1 MKEFTMDGF
10 VTKGVEVR
18 GTNSGRMVTKFSLNS
33 PTYNRETNSNTPQFF
48 DCEYW
53 WNGQSD
59 YKARNIVE
67 GALLLIRGQ
76 LAQDTW
82 QDRNTGQNR
91 SKVTLKVREIGV
103 IRSAQPKAQP
113 APQQAPQMAT
123 AAPQQAVQP
132 ATAAPQAVAAPQMAA
147 VPQQMT
153 MQQPVQAAPQQTA
166 QVVDASIYDV
176 DIPF

>member
-48 DCEYW
+48 DCEYS

-103 IRSAQPKAQP
+103 IRTAQPKAQP

-123 AAPQQAVQP
+123 ATPQQAVQP
-132 ATAAPQAVAAPQMAA
+132 AAGAPQPPVAAPPMAA
-147 VPQQMT
+147 PQQMT
-153 MQQPVQAAPQQTA
+153 MQQPAPHQAP

>member
-123 AAPQQAVQP
+123 TAPQQAVQP
-132 ATAAPQAVAAPQMAA
+132 AA
-147 VPQQMT
+147 
-153 MQQPVQAAPQQTA
+153 AAPQQA
-166 QVVDASIYDV
+166 AAAPPMAAPQQMAMQQPAPQQAPQVVDASIYDV

>member
-33 PTYNRETNSNTPQFF
+33 PTYNRETNTNTPQFF

-53 WNGQSD
+53 WNGNSD

-113 APQQAPQMAT
+113 APQQAPQIAT
-123 AAPQQAVQP
+123 ATPQ
-132 ATAAPQAVAAPQMAA
+132 QAVAAPPMAT
-147 VPQQMT
+147 PQQMT
-153 MQQPVQAAPQQTA
+153 MQQPAPQQA
-166 QVVDASIYDV
+166 PQVVDASIYDV

>member
-53 WNGQSD
+53 WNGNTD

-123 AAPQQAVQP
+123 VTPQQAVQP
-132 ATAAPQAVAAPQMAA
+132 AAGAPQPPVAAPQMAA
-147 VPQQMT
+147 APQQMT
-153 MQQPVQAAPQQTA
+153 MQQPAPQRAA

>member
-53 WNGQSD
+53 WNGNSD

-103 IRSAQPKAQP
+103 IRTAQPKAQP
-113 APQQAPQMAT
+113 APQQA
-123 AAPQQAVQP
+123 VQP
-132 ATAAPQAVAAPQMAA
+132 AAGAPQPPVAAPQMAA
-147 VPQQMT
+147 APQQMT
-153 MQQPVQAAPQQTA
+153 MQTMQPAPQRAA

>member
-33 PTYNRETNSNTPQFF
+33 PTYNRETNTNTPQFF

-53 WNGQSD
+53 WNGNSD

-103 IRSAQPKAQP
+103 IRSAQPKAQT
-113 APQQAPQMAT
+113 APQQAPQIAT
-123 AAPQQAVQP
+123 ATPQ
-132 ATAAPQAVAAPQMAA
+132 QAVAAPPMAT
-147 VPQQMT
+147 PQQMT
-153 MQQPVQAAPQQTA
+153 MQQPAPQQA
-166 QVVDASIYDV
+166 PQVVDASIYDV

>member
-103 IRSAQPKAQP
+103 IRTAQPKAQP

-132 ATAAPQAVAAPQMAA
+132 ATAAPQQAVAAPPMAA
-147 VPQQMT
+147 PQQMT
-153 MQQPVQAAPQQTA
+153 MQQPAPQQA
-166 QVVDASIYDV
+166 PQVVDASIYDV

>member
-59 YKARNIVE
+59 YKARNITE

-103 IRSAQPKAQP
+103 IRTAQPKAQP
-113 APQQAPQMAT
+113 APQQAPQLAT
-123 AAPQQAVQP
+123 PVPQQAAV
-132 ATAAPQAVAAPQMAA
+132 APQQAVAAPQMAQPA
-147 VPQQMT
+147 PQQMT
-153 MQQPVQAAPQQTA
+153 MQQPVQTAPQRAT

>member
-103 IRSAQPKAQP
+103 IRTAQPKAQP

-123 AAPQQAVQP
+123 AVPQQAVQP
-132 ATAAPQAVAAPQMAA
+132 ITAPQQAVAAPPM
-147 VPQQMT
+147 
-153 MQQPVQAAPQQTA
+153 AAPQQMA
-166 QVVDASIYDV
+166 MQQPAPQQAPQVVDASIYDV

>member
-53 WNGQSD
+53 WNGNSD

-82 QDRNTGQNR
+82 QDRNTGQNH

-103 IRSAQPKAQP
+103 IRTAQPKVQP
-113 APQQAPQMAT
+113 APQQAPQMA
-123 AAPQQAVQP
+123 AAVPQQAVQP
-132 ATAAPQAVAAPQMAA
+132 ATPQQAVSAPPMAAPQQMA
-147 VPQQMT
+147 
-153 MQQPVQAAPQQTA
+153 MQQPAPQQTA

>member
-123 AAPQQAVQP
+123 TAPQQAVQP
-132 ATAAPQAVAAPQMAA
+132 AAAAPQQAVAAPPM
-147 VPQQMT
+147 
-153 MQQPVQAAPQQTA
+153 AAPQQMA
-166 QVVDASIYDV
+166 MQQPAPQQAPQVVDASIYDV

>member
-103 IRSAQPKAQP
+103 IRTAQPKAQP

-123 AAPQQAVQP
+123 ATPQQAVQP
-132 ATAAPQAVAAPQMAA
+132 AAGAPQPPVAAPPMAA
-147 VPQQMT
+147 PQQMT
-153 MQQPVQAAPQQTA
+153 MQQPAPQQA
-166 QVVDASIYDV
+166 PQVVDASIYDV

>member
-123 AAPQQAVQP
+123 AAPQQATQP
-132 ATAAPQAVAAPQMAA
+132 ATAAPQQAVAAPPMAA
-147 VPQQMT
+147 PQQMT
-153 MQQPVQAAPQQTA
+153 MQQPAPQQA
-166 QVVDASIYDV
+166 PQVVDASIYDV